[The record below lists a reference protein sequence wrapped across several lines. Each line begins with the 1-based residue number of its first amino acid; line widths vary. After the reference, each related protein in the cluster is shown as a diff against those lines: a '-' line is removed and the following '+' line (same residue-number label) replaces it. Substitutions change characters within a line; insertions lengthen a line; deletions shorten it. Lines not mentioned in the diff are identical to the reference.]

1 MRRPLL
7 ASIALVA
14 VFHLVGSSALMVT
27 SFSVVMRRS
36 FQRDFENYVPP
47 RAVQAR
53 EAWLP
58 TAADVLWSPVA
69 GCADPGGCV
78 GLGRLLPGGWSWLI
92 LPLNS
97 LVWGAAV
104 ALAHRGSFRLRDT
117 IRTSRAL
124 GRKL

>member
-1 MRRPLL
+1 
-7 ASIALVA
+7 
-14 VFHLVGSSALMVT
+14 MVT

-53 EAWLP
+53 EARLH
-58 TAADVLWSPVA
+58 TAADVLWSPLP
-69 GCADPGGCV
+69 GCADPGGCF
-78 GLGRLLPGGWSWLI
+78 GLGRLLPGGRSWLT

-104 ALAHRGSFRLRDT
+104 VLAYRGSIRLRDML
-117 IRTSRAL
+117 RGPRAL
-124 GRKL
+124 GRKV

>member
-36 FQRDFENYVPP
+36 FQRDFENYIPP

-53 EAWLP
+53 ETWLH
-58 TAADVLWSPVA
+58 TAADVLWSPLA
-69 GCADPGGCV
+69 GCADPGGCF
-78 GLGRLLPGGWSWLI
+78 GLGRLLPGGWTWLI

-104 ALAHRGSFRLRDT
+104 VLAYRGSIRLRDA
-117 IRTSRAL
+117 IRGPRVL
-124 GRKL
+124 GREV